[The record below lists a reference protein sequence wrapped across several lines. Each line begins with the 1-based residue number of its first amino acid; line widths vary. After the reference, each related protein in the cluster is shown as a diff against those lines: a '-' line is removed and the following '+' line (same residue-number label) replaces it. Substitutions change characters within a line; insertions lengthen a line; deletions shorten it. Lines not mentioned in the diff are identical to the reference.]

1 MAQLD
6 RLKIQLQ
13 ITGNEEDNL
22 LLELLDVAKYAI
34 LSRRYPFG
42 EFPVDDAGEPV
53 LENRYLDLQVR
64 IAVYLYNKMGAEGQ
78 LSHSENGVSR
88 TYEAGDVPE
97 SLLSQVTP
105 FVGTPFKTRDLTCDY

>member
-42 EFPVDDAGEPV
+42 EFP
-53 LENRYLDLQVR
+53 
-64 IAVYLYNKMGAEGQ
+64 
-78 LSHSENGVSR
+78 
-88 TYEAGDVPE
+88 
-97 SLLSQVTP
+97 
-105 FVGTPFKTRDLTCDY
+105 C

>member
-1 MAQLD
+1 MTQLD

-13 ITGNEEDNL
+13 ITGDEEDNL

-53 LENRYLDLQVR
+53 LPNRYLNLQVR
-64 IAVYLYNKMGAEGQ
+64 VAVYLYNKIGAEGQ
-78 LSHSENGVSR
+78 ISHSENGIGR
-88 TYEAGDVPE
+88 GYEPGDIPE
-97 SLLSQVTP
+97 SLLKEVTP
-105 FVGTPFKTRDLTCDY
+105 LVGTPTKATVEGE

>member
-13 ITGNEEDNL
+13 ITSNEEDNL

-42 EFPVDDAGEPV
+42 DFPVDDAGEPV
-53 LENRYLDLQVR
+53 LPARYLNLQAR
-64 IAVYLYNKMGAEGQ
+64 AAVYLYNKMGAEGQ
-78 LSHSENGVSR
+78 VSHSENGISR
-88 TYEAGDVPE
+88 GYEPGDIPE
-97 SLLSQVTP
+97 SLLKEVTP
-105 FVGTPFKTRDLTCDY
+105 LVGTPINVTAEGEQ